1 MSWGRTSYFKENRMS
16 EELTREEVA
25 TLIRARQIQ
34 KKSGIDPDTSIS
46 GICKAANVSRKT
58 GYEWVGKFG
67 AQHKQHELADMF
79 STLQQDHEE
88 LRQTHDDL
96 IFEHKGLELAW
107 EIHRVDELIEEKKSI
122 PDKESKKKR

>member
-1 MSWGRTSYFKENRMS
+1 MS

-34 KKSGIDPDTSIS
+34 KKSGLNPDTSIS

-58 GYEWVGKFG
+58 GYEWVGKVEE
-67 AQHKQHELADMF
+67 QQQKQHEINEML
-79 STLQQDHEE
+79 SSIQQDHDK
-88 LRQTHDDL
+88 LQQTHDDL

-107 EIHRVDELIEEKKSI
+107 EIHRVDELIE
-122 PDKESKKKR
+122 KKKTCPAKGAEKSDRILSG